1 MEIYRVFVGVATNVQ
16 VLHNR
21 ARLFSIAGLPDAGAH
36 LPATHARDGPEGRT
50 PDDGRA
56 TPADIRGDGDHCRAG
71 AHRATLAP
79 DAVEPET
86 ASDPGA
92 PALSDATPDVGAQPS
107 CCTHRLAPRHP
118 RRLKLQRGGY
128 GIRGKREELFPL
140 ACPLFRTPLMR
151 GSNACPIYP
160 VKGWTGYL
168 QCVGCPIAASRKPQ
182 IEGGGIWGLRF
193 GLVCPRCAG
202 VLSAIPRQNVPP
214 RDPGRHPRRF
224 VRRLFVFC
232 LSEEWTH

>member
-128 GIRGKREELFPL
+128 GIRGKREGNPSPADASGFCSIAAREF
-140 ACPLFRTPLMR
+140 CPLTL
-151 GSNACPIYP
+151 S
-160 VKGWTGYL
+160 
-168 QCVGCPIAASRKPQ
+168 
-182 IEGGGIWGLRF
+182 LRAM
-193 GLVCPRCAG
+193 PAG
-202 VLSAIPRQNVPP
+202 
-214 RDPGRHPRRF
+214 F
-224 VRRLFVFC
+224 F
-232 LSEEWTH
+232 